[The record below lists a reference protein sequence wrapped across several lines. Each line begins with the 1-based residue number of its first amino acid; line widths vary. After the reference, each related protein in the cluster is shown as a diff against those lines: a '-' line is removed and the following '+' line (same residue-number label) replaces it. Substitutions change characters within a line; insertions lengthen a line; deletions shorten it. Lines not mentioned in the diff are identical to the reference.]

1 MRALMSKDNREFP
14 AAHSSRARTVL
25 LVDDE
30 PSIRRLLS
38 GALTRQGLNVVEAG
52 DGTEAVEAFHGASG
66 DVDLLITDMRMPRLG
81 GRGLIRALRSRR
93 PDLKV
98 LCITGFPPNVSADLD
113 VAMLVKP
120 FTCHDLRTPV
130 GSLLS

>member
-1 MRALMSKDNREFP
+1 MPALMAK

-38 GALTRQGLNVVEAG
+38 GALTRRGLKVVEAG
-52 DGTEAVEAFHGASG
+52 DGTEALEAFHGAAG

-81 GRGLIRALRSRR
+81 GCELVRALRSRR
-93 PDLKV
+93 PDLKI
-98 LCITGFPPNVSADLD
+98 LCITGFPPNVSSDLD

-120 FTCHDLRTPV
+120 FTCHDLMTTV